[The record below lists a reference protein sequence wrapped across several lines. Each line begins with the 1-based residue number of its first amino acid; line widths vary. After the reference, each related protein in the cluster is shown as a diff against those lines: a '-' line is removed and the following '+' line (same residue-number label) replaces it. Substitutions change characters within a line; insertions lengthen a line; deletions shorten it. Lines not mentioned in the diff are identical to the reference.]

1 MKKWMLI
8 GMAVFT
14 LLSLDLT
21 AQIRRKM
28 PDAEERARVMTE
40 RMAYRLNLSE
50 EQKKEVLAINLQ
62 NAKKRDAEMQKHRE
76 EMNARKAEM
85 NAQNEQIKKVL
96 TEEQRKQWEE
106 IKMDHR
112 PGRRPDGMV
121 EDEKNF
127 HPRPHFRRGGSR

>member
-14 LLSLDLT
+14 LLSLDLA
-21 AQIRRKM
+21 AQVRRKM
-28 PDAEERARVMTE
+28 PDVEERARVMTE

-50 EQKKEVLAINLQ
+50 EQKEEVLAINLQ
-62 NAKKRDAEMQKHRE
+62 NAKKREAEMQKHRE
-76 EMNARKAEM
+76 EMNARKAEK
-85 NAQNEQIKKVL
+85 NAQDEQIKKIL

-112 PGRRPDGMV
+112 PGRRPDGMI
-121 EDEKNF
+121 EDQGNF
-127 HPRPHFRRGGSR
+127 HPRPPHRRGASR